1 MCLFSGHCSP
11 LKYKIQITPMFI
23 TLLNVNIYIY
33 IRIKWNSMF
42 HWTTKVFPNIRYP
55 HPFGVTADRRGGG
68 RTCYYCN
75 VVTQYTGEP
84 AGRDHRDPR
93 LLGRRREKTRVVRII
108 TVIKMKY
115 RGVMSSR
122 RGRSA
127 RTE

>member
-1 MCLFSGHCSP
+1 MKFHVSLNYQSLSEYPLSP
-11 LKYKIQITPMFI
+11 PLW
-23 TLLNVNIYIY
+23 
-33 IRIKWNSMF
+33 R
-42 HWTTKVFPNIRYP
+42 H
-55 HPFGVTADRRGGG
+55 RRQTGGG